1 MYWSYVIAGYGF
13 VFAGI
18 GLYTGYV
25 LRQGRA
31 LSKKLPPERRR
42 FLD

>member
-1 MYWSYVIAGYGF
+1 MYWNYVIAGYGF
-13 VFAGI
+13 VFTGI
-18 GLYTGYV
+18 ALYTAWL